1 MVARA
6 LVVINIGLALVLAG
20 YLILSAPTIRQ
31 QARDEKLAVEQAKQ
45 GARFTAADGRQLCL
59 ALVSAH
65 PEVLPS
71 LPSVCVP
78 IAP

>member
-1 MVARA
+1 MVA
-6 LVVINIGLALVLAG
+6 INACLALVIVG
-20 YLILSAPTIRQ
+20 YLVWSAPSLRQ

-59 ALVSAH
+59 ALVTIH

-71 LPSVCVP
+71 LPPVCVP
-78 IAP
+78 LAP